1 MSTKPSSDE
10 ASDLQ
15 GAFPRL
21 SDAQIAAL
29 DGQGRHR
36 PVRLDDVL
44 FAEGDRDGGCFVM
57 LVRAGSVERARA
69 RWRSGSPSNDA
80 PHRR

>member
-10 ASDLQ
+10 PSDLQ
-15 GAFPRL
+15 EAFARL

-36 PVRLDDVL
+36 LVRPDDVL
-44 FAEGDRDGGCFVM
+44 FAEGDRDGGFFVM
-57 LVRAGSVERARA
+57 LVRVGSAKRARA
-69 RWRSGSPSNDA
+69 RW
-80 PHRR
+80 